1 MSWKLRAPR
10 RERNRTAVGRPDRR
24 DVERLGDGHALLPRA
39 IVVRHVN
46 VRDAA
51 VAHRTADAVAVAI
64 RRERDLGAG
73 DAVQS
78 ALLLV
83 HFVGDGVRVG
93 THRVGLN
100 AGGAAAVLPRHR
112 RRAAR
117 HVDQPHADQDPLG
130 GLGDAADQ
138 QGVGVELL
146 PTVQRHLVERGRLRD
161 RTVRIP
167 RNHVVLLLEL
177 QIVPDHLADDLR
189 RRLRLRIVGQR
200 NERRHRELRRQ
211 ARDRRRC
218 ESPG

>member
-39 IVVRHVN
+39 IVVRHVD

-83 HFVGDGVRVG
+83 HFVGDGVGVG
-93 THRVGLN
+93 AHRVGLN

-117 HVDQPHADQDPLG
+117 DVDQPHADQDALG
-130 GLGDAADQ
+130 CLGDAADQ
-138 QGVGVELL
+138 HGVGVELL
-146 PTVQRHLVERGRLRD
+146 PAVQRPPGRARPAAGSTGTYPAESCSTPSRTPD
-161 RTVRIP
+161 RP
-167 RNHVVLLLEL
+167 RS
-177 QIVPDHLADDLR
+177 PR
-189 RRLRLRIVGQR
+189 RRSSPPPASP
-200 NERRHRELRRQ
+200 HRWS
-211 ARDRRRC
+211 AR
-218 ESPG
+218 